1 MVDYRVSEAAGL
13 LGVSPDTV
21 RRWIDAGRLEAT
33 RTSSGRRRIDG
44 VVLAR
49 FAQSLYESPDPIAAG
64 RHSARNRLAGIVTN
78 VVKDSVMAQVE
89 VQAGPFRLVALIS
102 SEAVEELGLCP
113 GSMVNAV
120 VKATNVSI
128 ESHDRSSG
136 QT

>member
-1 MVDYRVSEAAGL
+1 MVDYRVSEAAAL

-21 RRWIDAGRLEAT
+21 RRWIDSGRLEAT
-33 RTSSGRRRIDG
+33 KTSSGRRMIDG
-44 VVLAR
+44 VALAR
-49 FAQSLYESPDPIAAG
+49 FAQSLHEGRDPSPAS
-64 RHSARNRLAGIVTN
+64 RHSARNHLAGIVTN

-102 SEAVEELGLCP
+102 REAVEDLQLRP

-128 ESHDRSSG
+128 ESPAP
-136 QT
+136 